1 MWKTEVLYSENSREQ
16 KGRQDSQMSE
26 QPIKGLVFDMDGLLF
41 DSERVVQ
48 KSWNEVGRQM
58 GFGERFG
65 DHIYHTIGF
74 NVVRREQ
81 YFKEHVSPDFPME
94 EFTENTRRIY
104 HRIMEED
111 GVDRKPGAE
120 ELLKYAKEH
129 GYRLAL
135 ATSSRE
141 LHAQLL
147 LKKYGLFDY
156 FDGAVY
162 GNMVS
167 AGKPDPEIYLKACA
181 SIRVLPEF
189 AIALE
194 DAPSGIRS
202 AAAAG
207 MRPVMIPDLAEP
219 SIRTVMQVFLIFMT
233 ILLISMG
240 IYGFALQARY
250 ENPIKNTLKN
260 ALILTVA
267 KMPYTLLML
276 VITVVPVVVTFLT
289 VRTLM
294 LGFLVWLLLGVSLI
308 VWLNSLLLR
317 RVFLVFEDI
326 ETPEKAEK
334 I

>member
-1 MWKTEVLYSENSREQ
+1 MLQTEVLCSENSREQ

-167 AGKPDPEIYLKACA
+167 AGKPDPEICLKACA
-181 SIRVLPEF
+181 SIQVLPEF

-207 MRPVMIPDLAEP
+207 MRPVMIPDLVEP
-219 SIRTVMQVFLIFMT
+219 DEAVL
-233 ILLISMG
+233 
-240 IYGFALQARY
+240 
-250 ENPIKNTLKN
+250 E
-260 ALILTVA
+260 
-267 KMPYTLLML
+267 
-276 VITVVPVVVTFLT
+276 
-289 VRTLM
+289 
-294 LGFLVWLLLGVSLI
+294 LVWRRFDTLYDVIDLLESDFQ
-308 VWLNSLLLR
+308 NS
-317 RVFLVFEDI
+317 
-326 ETPEKAEK
+326 
-334 I
+334 

>member
-1 MWKTEVLYSENSREQ
+1 
-16 KGRQDSQMSE
+16 MSE

-147 LKKYGLFDY
+147 LKKYGLFDL
-156 FDGAVY
+156 FRRRCLWKY
-162 GNMVS
+162 GIGGE
-167 AGKPDPEIYLKACA
+167 AGSRD
-181 SIRVLPEF
+181 LPESLCF
-189 AIALE
+189 H
-194 DAPSGIRS
+194 S
-202 AAAAG
+202 
-207 MRPVMIPDLAEP
+207 
-219 SIRTVMQVFLIFMT
+219 
-233 ILLISMG
+233 
-240 IYGFALQARY
+240 GFARVC
-250 ENPIKNTLKN
+250 NRTGRC
-260 ALILTVA
+260 
-267 KMPYTLLML
+267 
-276 VITVVPVVVTFLT
+276 T
-289 VRTLM
+289 VRDS
-294 LGFLVWLLLGVSLI
+294 LGSSCRDASGDDSG
-308 VWLNSLLLR
+308 SGR
-317 RVFLVFEDI
+317 
-326 ETPEKAEK
+326 AG
-334 I
+334 

>member
-1 MWKTEVLYSENSREQ
+1 
-16 KGRQDSQMSE
+16 MSE

-167 AGKPDPEIYLKACA
+167 AG
-181 SIRVLPEF
+181 
-189 AIALE
+189 
-194 DAPSGIRS
+194 
-202 AAAAG
+202 
-207 MRPVMIPDLAEP
+207 
-219 SIRTVMQVFLIFMT
+219 
-233 ILLISMG
+233 
-240 IYGFALQARY
+240 
-250 ENPIKNTLKN
+250 
-260 ALILTVA
+260 
-267 KMPYTLLML
+267 
-276 VITVVPVVVTFLT
+276 
-289 VRTLM
+289 
-294 LGFLVWLLLGVSLI
+294 
-308 VWLNSLLLR
+308 
-317 RVFLVFEDI
+317 
-326 ETPEKAEK
+326 
-334 I
+334 

>member
-74 NVVRREQ
+74 NVVRREE

-120 ELLKYAKEH
+120 ALLKYAKEH

-167 AGKPDPEIYLKACA
+167 AGKPDPEIYLKCLEQLGLSGEQCIVVEDSAYGIEAAKRAGLYVVARRETRFSMNQEGADCY
-181 SIRVLPEF
+181 INRLGELPRL
-189 AIALE
+189 LE
-194 DAPSGIRS
+194 N
-202 AAAAG
+202 
-207 MRPVMIPDLAEP
+207 M
-219 SIRTVMQVFLIFMT
+219 
-233 ILLISMG
+233 
-240 IYGFALQARY
+240 
-250 ENPIKNTLKN
+250 
-260 ALILTVA
+260 
-267 KMPYTLLML
+267 
-276 VITVVPVVVTFLT
+276 
-289 VRTLM
+289 
-294 LGFLVWLLLGVSLI
+294 
-308 VWLNSLLLR
+308 
-317 RVFLVFEDI
+317 
-326 ETPEKAEK
+326 
-334 I
+334 

>member
-1 MWKTEVLYSENSREQ
+1 MLQTEVLCSENSREQ

-74 NVVRREQ
+74 NVVRREE

-120 ELLKYAKEH
+120 ALLKYAKEH

-181 SIRVLPEF
+181 SIQVLPEF

-207 MRPVMIPDLAEP
+207 MRPVMIPDLVEP
-219 SIRTVMQVFLIFMT
+219 DEAVL
-233 ILLISMG
+233 
-240 IYGFALQARY
+240 
-250 ENPIKNTLKN
+250 E
-260 ALILTVA
+260 
-267 KMPYTLLML
+267 
-276 VITVVPVVVTFLT
+276 
-289 VRTLM
+289 
-294 LGFLVWLLLGVSLI
+294 LVWRRFDTLYDVIDLLESDFQ
-308 VWLNSLLLR
+308 NS
-317 RVFLVFEDI
+317 
-326 ETPEKAEK
+326 
-334 I
+334 

>member
-1 MWKTEVLYSENSREQ
+1 MILADKITEERKKNGWSQEELANQLGVSRQAVSKWESAGAVPDLQ
-16 KGRQDSQMSE
+16 RILQMSE
-26 QPIKGLVFDMDGLLF
+26 LFGVSTDYLLKDEMKAENITYHESTESYALLF

-181 SIRVLPEF
+181 SIQVLPEF

-207 MRPVMIPDLAEP
+207 MRPVMIPDLVEP
-219 SIRTVMQVFLIFMT
+219 DEAVL
-233 ILLISMG
+233 
-240 IYGFALQARY
+240 
-250 ENPIKNTLKN
+250 E
-260 ALILTVA
+260 
-267 KMPYTLLML
+267 
-276 VITVVPVVVTFLT
+276 
-289 VRTLM
+289 
-294 LGFLVWLLLGVSLI
+294 LVWRRFDTLYDVIDLLESDFQ
-308 VWLNSLLLR
+308 NS
-317 RVFLVFEDI
+317 
-326 ETPEKAEK
+326 
-334 I
+334 

>member
-1 MWKTEVLYSENSREQ
+1 
-16 KGRQDSQMSE
+16 MSE

-181 SIRVLPEF
+181 SCQSGRHRQYHNQRKTDFTLRCPDPGKRHDHPRRKSRKIQIFQKHNV
-189 AIALE
+189 
-194 DAPSGIRS
+194 PSDVCREPL
-202 AAAAG
+202 AA
-207 MRPVMIPDLAEP
+207 
-219 SIRTVMQVFLIFMT
+219 S
-233 ILLISMG
+233 
-240 IYGFALQARY
+240 
-250 ENPIKNTLKN
+250 
-260 ALILTVA
+260 
-267 KMPYTLLML
+267 
-276 VITVVPVVVTFLT
+276 
-289 VRTLM
+289 
-294 LGFLVWLLLGVSLI
+294 
-308 VWLNSLLLR
+308 
-317 RVFLVFEDI
+317 
-326 ETPEKAEK
+326 
-334 I
+334 

>member
-1 MWKTEVLYSENSREQ
+1 MLQTEVLCSENSREQ

-81 YFKEHVSPDFPME
+81 Y
-94 EFTENTRRIY
+94 FTENTRRIY

-181 SIRVLPEF
+181 SIQVLPEF

-207 MRPVMIPDLAEP
+207 MRPVMIPDLVEP
-219 SIRTVMQVFLIFMT
+219 DEAVL
-233 ILLISMG
+233 
-240 IYGFALQARY
+240 
-250 ENPIKNTLKN
+250 E
-260 ALILTVA
+260 
-267 KMPYTLLML
+267 
-276 VITVVPVVVTFLT
+276 
-289 VRTLM
+289 
-294 LGFLVWLLLGVSLI
+294 LVWRRFDTLYDVIDLLESDFQ
-308 VWLNSLLLR
+308 NS
-317 RVFLVFEDI
+317 
-326 ETPEKAEK
+326 
-334 I
+334 